1 MTTAFSI
8 LIEILIAGIYF
19 LMPSLVFPTLP
30 FGVRVPLAYARHPAV
45 MEERRRYTLRLEF
58 LTGLVILVEG
68 GFWLFTQGSLFRPLG
83 ILTLV
88 IGCWAVYYLSHRRL
102 AQVKADQQWFADTR
116 QAVMALAAPRPAAPS
131 RLFRVLLALC
141 GGLIFLTGW
150 IAVSSYP
157 AMPGSLHFAMPG
169 SLGNWDLVKSPLNA
183 FLPVIFQIVF
193 SLFFAGFAWLRASGR
208 QSIDVEDPAAS
219 QRQEQLTLQIIQA
232 LLLLLAVGFNIAF
245 LLAGLMG
252 WGLLQVNPSLIPWMM
267 LAPLAGWLSVA
278 PVLLLGLQTQRRSSP
293 AGTTP
298 FVNRDDDRF
307 WKLGIFYVNRDDP
320 AVLVNKRFGIGR
332 TLNLGHPLSWVIVLA
347 LAAFIAFRVLT
358 RQG

>member
-19 LMPSLVFPTLP
+19 LMPYLIFPTLP

-45 MEERRRYTLRLEF
+45 LEERRRYALRLGF
-58 LTGLVILVEG
+58 LAGMVILVEA
-68 GFWLFTQGSLFRPLG
+68 GFWLFKPGTLVRPFG

-102 AQVKADQQWFADTR
+102 AQVKADQQWFADKR
-116 QAVMALAAPRPAAPS
+116 QAVMALATPRSAAPS

-141 GGLIFLTGW
+141 GMLIFASAL
-150 IAVSSYP
+150 IAASRYA

-169 SLGNWDLVKSPLNA
+169 SLGDWVLAKTPLNA
-183 FLPVIFQIVF
+183 FVPVIFQAVF
-193 SLFFAGFAWLRASGR
+193 SLIFVGFAQLRGTYR
-208 QSIDVEDPAAS
+208 QSIDVEDPIAS

-245 LLAGLMG
+245 LLAGLTG
-252 WGLLQVNPSLIPWMM
+252 WGLLEISPSLSRWVI

-278 PVLLLGLQTQRRSSP
+278 PILLLGLQTQAGSP
-293 AGTTP
+293 AGTSQY
-298 FVNRDDDRF
+298 VNRDDDRF
-307 WKLGIFYVNRDDP
+307 WKLGIFYLNRDDP

-332 TLNLGHPLSWVIVLA
+332 TLNLGHPLAWVIVLA